1 MCGSYASSN
10 VGPPASAED
19 GRSRHNGN
27 VLGNVLIGLAAFVVM
42 EPVTAL
48 LHRYLFHGRVG
59 YTLHRSHHV
68 AGSGRWEANDLYPVL
83 LAAVTIVAI
92 WLGVSVGSLRFLA
105 PIGAGVTAY
114 GAAYAF
120 VHDVYIHRR
129 LPILP
134 AKVRL
139 LEPLREGHRIHH
151 LYSGAPYG
159 MLLPVV
165 PAVLRRRAARTELD
179 PLAR

>member
-1 MCGSYASSN
+1 VIG
-10 VGPPASAED
+10 D
-19 GRSRHNGN
+19 
-27 VLGNVLIGLAAFVVM
+27 VLLGIVAFVVM

-48 LHRYLFHGRVG
+48 LHRVLFHGRLG
-59 YTLHRSHHV
+59 YSLHRSHHV
-68 AGSGRWEANDLYPVL
+68 TGNARFEANDLYPVM

-92 WLGVSVGSLRFLA
+92 WLGVQVEALAFLA
-105 PIGAGVTAY
+105 PVGAGVTAY

-129 LPILP
+129 IPLLP
-134 AKVRL
+134 AKVRV

-165 PAVLRRRAARTELD
+165 PAALRARASGTAVD

>member
-1 MCGSYASSN
+1 VIG
-10 VGPPASAED
+10 D
-19 GRSRHNGN
+19 
-27 VLGNVLIGLAAFVVM
+27 VLLGIVAFVIM
-42 EPVTAL
+42 EPMTAL
-48 LHRYLFHGRVG
+48 LHRVLFHGRLG

-68 AGSGRWEANDLYPVL
+68 AGDDRFEANDLYPVL

-92 WLGVSVGSLRFLA
+92 WLGVSVDALGFLA

-129 LPILP
+129 IPVLP
-134 AKVRL
+134 ARVRV

-159 MLLPVV
+159 MLVPVV
-165 PAVLRRRAARTELD
+165 PAALRARATRTSVD